1 MSFFRSA
8 LHFLTGIFFLGRIV
22 LGAAPAFAENAAP
35 VVQTSPAAPD
45 KKAELIQ
52 ILRDPQAREQLIH
65 QLETTSQSQQ
75 QAPPAPPPPPTKPA
89 AAPAGNH
96 AVKILEKL
104 SLSINAIQSG
114 AAEILDEAHRGEEL
128 YQHFVTRLMNT
139 QSRNIWI
146 MVFLKSVVAIGV
158 SYALFFYARHIIRK
172 LSNWFSRVA
181 SKWLSLKIINSLFLL
196 LLNLLPITFFAIL
209 AYFSLIMLHVG
220 EKPQWVL
227 LAWII
232 AFVVVK
238 TLGALYDFL
247 FEVATLFPKLF
258 ELPAGLT
265 VYFQKWLVTLTD
277 LIIYGYF
284 IIQVALFLGVM
295 PNVYEIL
302 LKLWGFFI
310 VIALIIFILNIPLR
324 VVKLLE
330 NRKGRTDPITVGLE
344 RIARIE
350 LTIRAAAVVY
360 LLLLYMVWVIRE
372 DHFFWFVVKGTLLS
386 LFLLYFAIRV
396 AQIIH
401 SSLSRDFRVS
411 KSLKK
416 RLPGVEKRFRRYRRV
431 LDIVLRAAI
440 YISIALII
448 IKIWSGKEI
457 VWLPPGM
464 KEMLLVKII
473 SITCIILV
481 AMLIWEISN
490 SLVELSLTKSGE
502 LSLETGRAHTLL
514 TVARKTIFVTLSLIA
529 FLMILSEFGMN
540 IGPLLA
546 GAGVLGLAI
555 SFGSQKLMQDL
566 ITGFFM
572 LLEDQIAMGD
582 VIKIGD
588 NTGTV
593 EAISVRTVRFRD
605 SGGVVHIIPYSGI
618 VSVSNLTK
626 DFSYYLFEINVAYRE
641 NVDEVIVVL
650 RQIARDLQ
658 HDANYTSFILEP
670 LEVLGLDKFAD
681 SAVIIKA
688 RFKTRPGMQWVV
700 GREFNRR
707 MKQKFDE
714 LDIQIPFPHTVVFF
728 GENKDGAAPAAHLQ
742 VKLENTTVP

>member
-1 MSFFRSA
+1 
-8 LHFLTGIFFLGRIV
+8 LLGQIV
-22 LGAAPAFAENAAP
+22 LCADLAFAENAAP
-35 VVQTSPAAPD
+35 AAQTAPASPD
-45 KKAELIQ
+45 KKAEIIQ
-52 ILRDPQAREQLIH
+52 ILRDPQAREQLIQ
-65 QLETTSQSQQ
+65 QLENASQNQQ
-75 QAPPAPPPPPTKPA
+75 PPPAPPAPAKPA
-89 AAPAGNH
+89 TPPAGNH

-104 SLSINAIQSG
+104 SLSINAFQFG
-114 AAEILDEAHRGEEL
+114 AAEILEEAHRGEEI
-128 YQHFVTRLMNT
+128 YQHFVSRLLNVHTRNVWLL
-139 QSRNIWI
+139 
-146 MVFLKSVVAIGV
+146 VLLKCMAVILV
-158 SYALFFYARHIIRK
+158 SYAVFFYTRYITRK
-172 LSNWFSRVA
+172 LSDWFSRVG
-181 SKWLSLKIINSLFLL
+181 SKWLSMKIVNLLFLL
-196 LLNLLPITFFAIL
+196 LLNLLPIAFFAIL

-220 EKPQWVL
+220 DRLQWIL
-227 LAWII
+227 LAWIS

-238 TLGALYDFL
+238 ALETLFKFL

-258 ELPAGLT
+258 ALPVSLV
-265 VYFQKWLVTLTD
+265 VYFQKWLATLTA
-277 LIIYGYF
+277 LIIYGYL
-284 IIQVALFLGVM
+284 IIQVALFLGAT
-295 PNVYEIL
+295 PNIYEIL
-302 LKLWGFFI
+302 LKLWGFLI
-310 VIALIIFILNIPLR
+310 VIALITFILNTPLR

-330 NRKGRTDPITVGLE
+330 NRKGRTDPITMGLE

-360 LLLLYMVWVIRE
+360 LLLLYMVWIIRE

-386 LFLLYFAIRV
+386 LILLYFGIKI

-401 SSLSRDFRVS
+401 SYLSRDFSVS

-440 YISIALII
+440 YIAIALII
-448 IKIWSGKEI
+448 LKIWSGKEI

-464 KEMLLVKII
+464 KEILLVKMI
-473 SITCIILV
+473 SVACITLA

-490 SLVELSLTKSGE
+490 SLVELSLTKSGN
-502 LSLETGRAHTLL
+502 LTLETGRAHTLL
-514 TVARKTIFVTLSLIA
+514 TVARKTIFITLSLIA

-572 LLEDQIAMGD
+572 LMENQIAMGD

-588 NTGTV
+588 STGTV
-593 EAISVRTVRFRD
+593 EAISVRTVSFRD
-605 SGGVVHIIPYSGI
+605 TAGVVHIIPYSAI

-626 DFSYYLFEINVAYRE
+626 EFSYYLFEIGVAYRE
-641 NVDEVIVVL
+641 NVEEVIVVL
-650 RQIARDLQ
+650 RKIARDLQ
-658 HDANYTSFILEP
+658 HDANYTGFILEP

-700 GREFNRR
+700 GREFNLR

-728 GENKDGAAPAAHLQ
+728 GENKDGSSPAAHLQ
-742 VKLENTTVP
+742 VKLENNVNSSI